1 MVEGSPLTT
10 TNFRRVHF
18 KPLCLSLSQQNEGEM
33 KPFFHACFVQGDS
46 AESDQAGNY
55 QHRWHLSSHWQ
66 NKKKIMTSITDNTS
80 GHRLMFICFFHL
92 QHSIRNV
99 NGKLFKLNRQ
109 NLNSWIRGLGTF
121 LFEISFLFSSTPPA
135 LPLFPIKLK
144 SISLM
149 KSKAFKSSLTFTIAI
164 FPWINKIP
172 YASRWSHRLLLFAGE
187 SGSNI
192 LNTASCTKA
201 KESWK
206 LWEPDCSALILYWE
220 PRW

>member
-1 MVEGSPLTT
+1 MSVPISAEWRWDEAFFSCLLCTREQHRIWPGWQLSAPLAP
-10 TNFRRVHF
+10 F
-18 KPLCLSLSQQNEGEM
+18 LSLTEQ
-33 KPFFHACFVQGDS
+33 
-46 AESDQAGNY
+46 
-55 QHRWHLSSHWQ
+55 
-66 NKKKIMTSITDNTS
+66 KKKIMTSITDNTS

>member
-1 MVEGSPLTT
+1 MSVPISAEWRWDEAFFSCLLCTREQHRIWPGWQLSAPLAP
-10 TNFRRVHF
+10 F
-18 KPLCLSLSQQNEGEM
+18 LSLTEQ
-33 KPFFHACFVQGDS
+33 
-46 AESDQAGNY
+46 
-55 QHRWHLSSHWQ
+55 
-66 NKKKIMTSITDNTS
+66 KKIMTSITDNTS